1 MSQVVADAEPVAEP
15 MASPVATLTRR
26 RPIRPCMVSFYFHPN
41 YSGSAIQA
49 LNLSTHLQR
58 LGIRP
63 MIVSANLSGS
73 SSQESFDG
81 IPVHR
86 LAVAR
91 HPDAQIPSFWLSAAR
106 FLWTRRAE
114 YDLIHA
120 HGTVQHGV
128 VSLLGRLLN
137 KPTILKVA
145 MADSDLAFTRQGR
158 VFGSLN
164 QFMVRRFDRY
174 IATTQAI
181 VNELN
186 ARGLDREGVRF
197 IPNGVDTA
205 VFAPLSGTAKG
216 ALKERLG
223 FTAGLLVSCV
233 AAVNERKNIDGV
245 LRIWRQAVARGAP
258 GHLAVVGP
266 SPDSRYYEVLTQYVR
281 EQQIGDRVSFVG
293 QQADVASYL
302 QASDVFLFPSK
313 REGMPNAVIEAMSCG
328 LTCLVSTSSG
338 VEGLIRDGVDGY
350 LLDVSDERGFTAA
363 LLTVLAD
370 EPLRAAIGE
379 NAREHIAADFSLGSI
394 ALRYQGLYDE
404 LLQCRPGDDRR

>member
-1 MSQVVADAEPVAEP
+1 MAQVLANAERTDAA
-15 MASPVATLTRR
+15 MASPVALLPRR
-26 RPIRPCMVSFYFHPN
+26 RPLRPCMVSFYFHPN

-58 LGIRP
+58 LGMRP

-73 SSQESFDG
+73 RSEESFDG

-86 LAVAR
+86 LSVAK

-106 FLWTRRAE
+106 FLWPRRNE
-114 YDLIHA
+114 FDLIHA

-128 VSLLGRLLN
+128 VSLLGRLLK

-145 MADSDLAFTRQGR
+145 MADSDLAFARQGR
-158 VFGSLN
+158 VFGNLN

-181 VNELN
+181 VEEFN
-186 ARGLDREGVRF
+186 AHGLDRDRIRF

-205 VFAPLSGTAKG
+205 VFAPVSGMAKC

-223 FTAGLLVSCV
+223 FPKRPLVSCV

-245 LRIWRQAVARGAP
+245 LRIWRQAVARGAH

-266 SPDSRYYEVLTQYVR
+266 RPDSRYYEALTQYAR
-281 EQQIGDRVSFVG
+281 EQQITDRVSFVG
-293 QQADVASYL
+293 QQAEVASYL
-302 QASDVFLFPSK
+302 QASDVLLFPSK
-313 REGMPNAVIEAMSCG
+313 REGMPNAVIEAMSAG

-338 VEGLIRDGVDGY
+338 VEGLIRNGVDGY
-350 LLDVSDERGFTAA
+350 LLDVSDENGFTEA
-363 LLTVLAD
+363 LLTILGD
-370 EPLRAAIGE
+370 ETLRASIGR
-379 NAREHIAADFSLGSI
+379 NAREHISNDLSLGSI
-394 ALRYQGLYDE
+394 AMRYQGLYDE
-404 LLQCRPGDDRR
+404 LLQCGTGDDKR